1 MTLKLYELT
10 EEFEGLDDQDRLQVL
25 IDFAE
30 TLPNESSQYD
40 PLFGNEE
47 CRIQECQTPVFLRIG
62 IIDGKTY
69 IEADVPRKSPTVR
82 GLVSLIVEGI
92 NQADPT
98 EVLDLPDDL
107 LPIFGLENALGM
119 TRQQGVRGMM
129 SRIKRDLRA
138 AMNEK
143 TA

>member
-30 TLPNESSQYD
+30 TLPTESGQFS

-47 CRIQECQTPVFLRIG
+47 CRIQECQTPVFLRVG
-62 IIDGKTY
+62 VIDGKTF
-69 IEADVPRKSPTVR
+69 IEADVPKKSPTVR

-92 NQADPT
+92 DQSDPA
-98 EVLDLPDDL
+98 EVLSLPDDL

-119 TRQQGVRGMM
+119 TRQQGVLGMM

-138 AMNEK
+138 ALDDK
-143 TA
+143 SA